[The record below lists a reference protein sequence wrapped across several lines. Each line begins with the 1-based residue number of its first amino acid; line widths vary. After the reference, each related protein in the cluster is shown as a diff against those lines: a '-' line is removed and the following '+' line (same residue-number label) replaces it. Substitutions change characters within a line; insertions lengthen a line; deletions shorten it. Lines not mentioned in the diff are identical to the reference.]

1 MRHFGIDREEGIS
14 GGRMNATNPL
24 SERFRIGL
32 VRQFPGREAWAL
44 TDQAIVSA
52 TNFLTNVMLA
62 RFMGLREFGIF
73 VLAWMSVLFVNSL
86 QNALIVSPM
95 MSIGPKQ
102 EEKDRPSYFGAVV
115 FQEIV
120 LVTFCF
126 VLVFVALKTS
136 SSIFRHADLQ
146 HLALPLA
153 VSAIAYQMQ
162 DFLRRYFFATLQSR
176 RALADDALS
185 YPTQLPI
192 LFLLHRAG
200 HLNSATALWVM
211 AGTSIL
217 GLVAGWFWMERL
229 EFHWDWI
236 KEISRRHWRVSRWLT
251 ASAILQWTSGNLF
264 VLAAPVYYGAAA
276 AGVLKASQNLMG
288 VTHVW
293 FQGLDNVV
301 PVETARRLRVGGVH
315 AMLAYTRSILV
326 KWGGLTLLFAAIM
339 AVAPGFWLRLLYGPE
354 MVQYGYVLRL
364 YALLYVMVFLG
375 GPLRAGLQ
383 ALEFT
388 VPIFWSYLAM
398 TAFAFSFAVPMAK
411 WLGLSGTMLGLIAT
425 QILFQGTVFAA
436 LMVKSSRL
444 LQEASPAAP
453 PAAAAEERSHS

>member
-1 MRHFGIDREEGIS
+1 
-14 GGRMNATNPL
+14 MNETNPL
-24 SERFRIGL
+24 LERFRSGL
-32 VRQFPGREAWAL
+32 LRQLLGREAWAL
-44 TDQAIVSA
+44 TDQAVVSA

-120 LVTFCF
+120 LVTLCF
-126 VLVFVALKTS
+126 VLVFVAVKTS
-136 SSIFRHADLQ
+136 SSIFPHADLK

-153 VSAIAYQMQ
+153 VSAFAYQMQ
-162 DFLRRYFFATLQSR
+162 DFLRRYFFATRQSR

-185 YPTQLPI
+185 YLTQLPI
-192 LFLLHRAG
+192 LFLLHRTG

-211 AGTSIL
+211 AGTSIV
-217 GLVAGWFWMERL
+217 GLAAGWFWMERL

-236 KEISRRHWRVSRWLT
+236 KSISHRHWKVSRWLT
-251 ASAILQWTSGNLF
+251 GSALLIWTSGNLF

-301 PVETARRLRVGGVH
+301 PVETARRLREGGVH
-315 AMLAYTRSILV
+315 SMLAYTRSILV

-364 YALLYVMVFLG
+364 YALLYVIVFLG

-388 VPIFWSYLAM
+388 VPIFWSYLTM
-398 TAFAFSFAVPMAK
+398 TAFAFAFAAPFAK
-411 WLGLSGTMLGLIAT
+411 RLGLNGTMLGLIAT
-425 QILFQGTVFAA
+425 QVLFQGIVAAA
-436 LMVKSSRL
+436 LLVKANRVTR
-444 LQEASPAAP
+444 EASFASRFPAVI
-453 PAAAAEERSHS
+453 E

>member
-1 MRHFGIDREEGIS
+1 
-14 GGRMNATNPL
+14 
-24 SERFRIGL
+24 
-32 VRQFPGREAWAL
+32 
-44 TDQAIVSA
+44 
-52 TNFLTNVMLA
+52 
-62 RFMGLREFGIF
+62 
-73 VLAWMSVLFVNSL
+73 MSVLFVNSL
-86 QNALIVSPM
+86 QTPLIIAPM

-126 VLVFVALKTS
+126 VLVFVALKAS

-153 VSAIAYQMQ
+153 VSAFAYQMQ
-162 DFLRRYFFATLQSR
+162 DFLRRYFFATRQSR

-185 YPTQLPI
+185 YLTQLPMM
-192 LFLLHRAG
+192 LLLHRAG
-200 HLNSATALWVM
+200 HLNSAMALWVM
-211 AGTSIL
+211 AGTSIF

-229 EFHWDWI
+229 EFQWEWI
-236 KEISRRHWRVSRWLT
+236 KAISRRHWKVSRWLT
-251 ASAILQWTSGNLF
+251 ASAVLQWTSGNLF

-276 AGVLKASQNLMG
+276 AGILKASQNLMG

-301 PVETARRLRVGGVH
+301 PVETARRLREGGVH
-315 AMLAYTRSILV
+315 SMLAYTRSILV
-326 KWGGLTLLFAAIM
+326 KWGGLTLVFAIIM
-339 AVAPGFWLRLLYGPE
+339 AVTPGFWLRLMYTSQ
-354 MVQYGYVLRL
+354 MAQYGYVLRL
-364 YALLYVMVFLG
+364 YALIYVILFIG

-398 TAFAFSFAVPMAK
+398 SAFAFAFAVPMAK
-411 WLGLSGTMLGLIAT
+411 WLGLNGTMLGLLGT
-425 QILFQGTVFAA
+425 QVLFQGIVGVA
-436 LMVKSSRL
+436 LFVKSRSVLRQAGLTSR
-444 LQEASPAAP
+444 SPVVV
-453 PAAAAEERSHS
+453 E